1 MPSAT
6 SRPQAE
12 TRTIT
17 VSGQRLRVAIR
28 KGNGTR
34 TPLLLMNGIGVNL
47 EVLQPFVDA
56 LALAIE
62 VIRFDVPGTGGSPA
76 PRIPYRFSA
85 HAGLVTK
92 MLEQLGYQQV
102 DVLGVSWGGALAQQ
116 FAFQYP
122 ERCRR
127 LILVS
132 TGIGALMVPGRP
144 SVLAKIATPRRY
156 QDPAHMAQIAGEI
169 YGGKV
174 RTQPE
179 FAHEFARTARL
190 GSRLGYFYQMLGT
203 VGWTSILWL
212 HKLRQPTLILHGD
225 DDPLVPLVNAKIM
238 HGLIPH
244 SQLYIFHDGHLGL
257 ATSAQELAQVVDQFL
272 TAPVSFPTNVYDP
285 EVEERVPGDRP

>member
-1 MPSAT
+1 MASET
-6 SRPQAE
+6 TRPQAE

-17 VSGQRLRVAIR
+17 ARGQRLRVAIR
-28 KGNGTR
+28 KGDGTR
-34 TPLLLMNGIGVNL
+34 TPLLLMNGLGVNL

-56 LALAIE
+56 LDPAYE

-85 HAGLVTK
+85 HARLVRE
-92 MLEQLGYQQV
+92 MLDQLGYQQV
-102 DVLGVSWGGALAQQ
+102 DVLGISWGGALAQQ

-132 TGIGALMVPGRP
+132 TGTGALMVPARP
-144 SVLAKIATPRRY
+144 SVVAKMATPRRY
-156 QDPAHMAQIAGEI
+156 QDPAHMVQIAGEI

-179 FAHEFARTARL
+179 LAHDFARSVRSG
-190 GSRLGYFYQMLGT
+190 GSRGYFYQLLGG
-203 VGWTSILWL
+203 VGWTSIRWL
-212 HKLRQPTLILHGD
+212 RKLQQPTLILHGD

-238 HGLIPH
+238 HRLIPN

-257 ATSAQELAQVVDQFL
+257 GTSAKELAQVVDRFL
-272 TAPVSFPTNVYDP
+272 TAPPLK
-285 EVEERVPGDRP
+285 